1 MELLWEIAGWSG
13 AVLILSAY
21 LSVSMGWLKAGKRF
35 QVANLIGACAFIVNG
50 AVHEAWP
57 SVVTNVAWCLISAIA
72 ILRMRATQESPV
84 PQPRH
89 RRCNFPA
96 SLTPPARSLL
106 SRQLRLPFTATSPDG
121 RLSARPACVRRGRQC
136 RRRGRPELGAVRSP
150 ARTFRFPTTPGRRGL
165 RPRSPVARCSL
176 RTSAGWDR

>member
-57 SVVTNVAWCLISAIA
+57 SVVTNIAWCLISAIA
-72 ILRMRATQESPV
+72 ILRMRAT
-84 PQPRH
+84 
-89 RRCNFPA
+89 
-96 SLTPPARSLL
+96 
-106 SRQLRLPFTATSPDG
+106 DD
-121 RLSARPACVRRGRQC
+121 
-136 RRRGRPELGAVRSP
+136 
-150 ARTFRFPTTPGRRGL
+150 
-165 RPRSPVARCSL
+165 SPVAAVEAPQVQFPGVPDTTGQIAVVEAITSAVHGDVAGRAAECQASL
-176 RTSAGWDR
+176 RDVRTADSGHLSSTAGAR

>member
-57 SVVTNVAWCLISAIA
+57 SVVTNVAWCLISAVA
-72 ILRMRATQESPV
+72 ILRMRATSESPAAAVEAPQVQFPGV
-84 PQPRH
+84 PDTTGQIAVVEAITSAVHGDVAGRGAECQAS
-89 RRCNFPA
+89 RRDVRTAVPA
-96 SLTPPARSLL
+96 T
-106 SRQLRLPFTATSPDG
+106 
-121 RLSARPACVRRGRQC
+121 
-136 RRRGRPELGAVRSP
+136 
-150 ARTFRFPTTPGRRGL
+150 
-165 RPRSPVARCSL
+165 
-176 RTSAGWDR
+176 RTS